1 MIWVFVVIKDVGIMN
16 EPSESLPK
24 FEIVQINDNDLI
36 CTTTTINPLVDHHDN
51 GYWLF
56 NNELINYSN
65 RFLISHFLMFL
76 DGATQ
81 TTQGIYNRNLYLY
94 EEGEVSR
101 PRVSSLLS
109 RLANYDDAIQTAPTD
124 GGPTGNG
131 LPQGPIKKANLGALF
146 ATKSF
151 HLLVYI

>member
-1 MIWVFVVIKDVGIMN
+1 M
-16 EPSESLPK
+16 
-24 FEIVQINDNDLI
+24 
-36 CTTTTINPLVDHHDN
+36 C
-51 GYWLF
+51 
-56 NNELINYSN
+56 
-65 RFLISHFLMFL
+65 L

-131 LPQGPIKKANLGALF
+131 PPQGPIKKANLGAF
-146 ATKSF
+146 FVTESF